1 MTDDI
6 KKKLAAIP
14 AEEPDADDL
23 RMIDEAA
30 RINNGS
36 TMSLDA
42 FMDSLEGYGG
52 RILLRVPRSLH
63 KRLVEEARIEGVS
76 LNQYALYKL
85 SR

>member
-1 MTDDI
+1 MDDI

-14 AEEPDADDL
+14 EEAPDAEDL
-23 RMIDEAA
+23 RMIKESS
-30 RINNGS
+30 RINDGS
-36 TMSLDA
+36 AVSLNA

-52 RILLRVPRSLH
+52 KILLRIPKSLH
-63 KRLVEEARIEGVS
+63 KRLTEEARVEGIS